1 MANLTKSWYKESSLQ
16 EDPNMSEK
24 YEKYFTTGEFAR
36 ICNVP
41 KHVLFHYDQIG
52 LFCPAIVKENQYRYY
67 SHHQYETFTIIMILK
82 NIGMS
87 LQDIKIYLEKRTP
100 DMLIDLLNDKEKE
113 LDEQIKKLK
122 HAKEFIKAIR
132 STTSKAL
139 QADINEVS
147 LEYMEEETLLCSDD
161 VENATSKH
169 FATYMEEYL
178 DFYNNNFLATED
190 RVGAIVSISNIKNKD
205 YTNFQ
210 YLFTRTRK
218 RHLKNIRI
226 RKAGYYIVAY
236 HKGSYDQVYN
246 AYQRAL
252 EYAQKHQI
260 TLGEMAYEEYILSDI
275 AERCIENYITMIYLE
290 TK

>member
-1 MANLTKSWYKESSLQ
+1 MK
-16 EDPNMSEK
+16 EK

-52 LFCPAIVKENQYRYY
+52 LFTPAIVKDNQYRYY
-67 SHHQYETFTIIMILK
+67 SHHQYETFAIIMILK

-87 LQDIKIYLEKRTP
+87 LQDIKIYLEQRTP
-100 DMLIDLLNDKEKE
+100 QMLIDLLNDKEKE
-113 LDEQIKKLK
+113 LDDQIKKLK

-139 QADINEVS
+139 KADVNDVS
-147 LEYMEEETLLCSDD
+147 LEYMEEEILLCSDD

-169 FATYMEEYL
+169 FATYMEEYVN
-178 DFYNNNFLATED
+178 FYNNNYLATED
-190 RVGAIVSISNIKNKD
+190 RVGAILSIANIKNKD

-218 RHLKNIRI
+218 RNLKNIKI

-236 HKGSYDQVYN
+236 HKGPYDLAYN

-252 EYAQKHQI
+252 EYAQKHEI
-260 TLGEMAYEEYILSDI
+260 PLGEMAYEEYILSDI
-275 AERCIENYITMIYLE
+275 AERHTENYITMIYLE